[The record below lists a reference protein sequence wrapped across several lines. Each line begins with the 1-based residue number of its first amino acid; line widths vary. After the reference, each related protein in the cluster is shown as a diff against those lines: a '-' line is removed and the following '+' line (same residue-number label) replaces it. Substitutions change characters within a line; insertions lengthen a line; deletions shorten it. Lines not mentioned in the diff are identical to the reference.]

1 MSEAT
6 ADPASGRPDAGAAE
20 VDPLTVA
27 LIRGQLEQVVDEMD
41 TVFERMAFSPVI
53 SDAWDRADGIYAADD
68 GAMVVQGERGLPIF
82 VGVMQYAV
90 RSVIDV
96 VERFEEGDVYLLNDP
111 YLGGTH
117 LMDVKM
123 VKPFF
128 CDGELFAFLA
138 NTGHW
143 ADVGGRVPGGFS
155 TQATE
160 IYQEGLRLPPVRLFH
175 DGRIASD
182 VVSIVRLNSRVPD
195 DCEGD
200 LHAQAAA
207 LAVGEERLREVVER
221 HGPDTVLA
229 TIDQL
234 SEAGERI
241 MRSHIAEIPDGRYA
255 FSDVMDN
262 DGVDE
267 EPLEIHVE
275 VDVSGSDMV
284 LDFAG
289 SSPPCRGPMNS
300 VLSATL
306 SSAVVALK
314 HLFPDCPLNAGIFA
328 PLEFRVPKETF
339 LNAEPPRPVSGCAAE
354 VSQRIITAVHGA
366 LAEALPELVPAASF
380 ATVNNFSMGGA
391 SEDGEPY
398 VMYLFL
404 GGGYGAARDGDGLA
418 NGCSL
423 MSIARTQSLEVLEER
438 YPIRF
443 RRFAL
448 REGSGGAGRR
458 RGGLGVV
465 FEFELVGEEA
475 SASLLGDR
483 ARTPPQGVLGGR
495 EGAPARPYLVIDGRR
510 TTLELITKGE
520 GIALRRGDV
529 VCLQTPGGGGY
540 GPPSEREPEAVAA
553 DVASGFVSADALDL
567 YAVVLDGSGAVD
579 ERATRAT
586 RAR

>member
-1 MSEAT
+1 
-6 ADPASGRPDAGAAE
+6 
-20 VDPLTVA
+20 VA

-53 SDAWDRADGIYAADD
+53 SDAWDRADGIYAPRD
-68 GAMVVQGERGLPIF
+68 GAMVIQGERGLPIF

-90 RSVIDV
+90 RSVIEAVD
-96 VERFEEGDVYLLNDP
+96 RFEEGDVYLLNDP

-128 CDGELFAFLA
+128 WDGEPFAFLA

-160 IYQEGLRLPPVRLFH
+160 IYQEGLRLPPVLLFR
-175 DGRIASD
+175 GGQISSD
-182 VVSIVRLNSRVPD
+182 LVSIVRLNSRVPD

-200 LHAQAAA
+200 LQAQAAA
-207 LAVGEERLREVVER
+207 LAVGEERLREVVGR
-221 HGPDTVLA
+221 YGADTVRA
-229 TIDQL
+229 AIDEL
-234 SEAGERI
+234 SDSAERI
-241 MRSHIAEIPDGRYA
+241 MRSHFAEIPDGRYA
-255 FSDVMDN
+255 FTDVMDN
-262 DGVDE
+262 DGVDDA
-267 EPLEIHVE
+267 PLEIHVE
-275 VDVSGSDMV
+275 VEVAGSDMT

-300 VLSATL
+300 VLSATV
-306 SSAVVALK
+306 SSAVVALM
-314 HLFPDCPLNAGIFA
+314 HLFPDCPLNAGIFE

-354 VSQRIITAVHGA
+354 VSQRIITAIHGA
-366 LAEALPELVPAASF
+366 LAEALPDVVPAASF

-404 GGGYGAARDGDGLA
+404 GGGYGAGADGDGLA

-438 YPIRF
+438 FPIRF
-443 RRFAL
+443 RRFSL

-465 FEFELVGEEA
+465 FEFELVGREA

-483 ARTPPQGVLGGR
+483 ARTPPEGVLGGH
-495 EGAPARPYLVIDGRR
+495 EGAPARPYLVIDGER

-553 DVASGFVSADALDL
+553 DVARGVVSPDQLDV
-567 YAVVLDGSGAVD
+567 YAVVLDPSGAVD
-579 ERATRAT
+579 EAATAV
-586 RAR
+586 ARGR